1 MNRLVTQDQIVPG
14 EKVGTN
20 LLAIVNIESAMTDF
34 VATNKDDDATLLNAD
49 IKKIRMD
56 DESYA
61 IEVVME
67 VAESQYNF

>member
-34 VATNKDDDATLLNAD
+34 VATNKDDDATLLNTD
-49 IKKIRMD
+49 IKNIRMD